1 MARPLATDTVEWTDA
16 NGNVQ
21 EVTRALRAQLLQ
33 PYRGQKMSDLQKE
46 VLRFFKDVAVL
57 DVGNKT
63 TSAKTKLI
71 LKATGKEYG
80 PYAFDFNVSKLHNF
94 IAQCRAI
101 SDADKRA
108 LFEKVDSKWSRAWI
122 KAHAP
127 AQSVLSTEP
136 VQRLAAVVEESRT
149 DAEREETARQKT
161 LKDWGFQSAS
171 TAVTLALVFYVAR
184 FFIVCAVPFNK
195 VHHWAFASMIG
206 ALCPAIKNKL
216 PSRRQLSG
224 KWLDKIE
231 EQTREKTNDRLKRT
245 KRKKTLII
253 DGFKDRRG
261 RHCMNIS
268 CGVLGYIP
276 YKWTEWFGRRRHTGT
291 TYGKTLEA
299 KLGDEINEVQA
310 IVADNTSSMSST
322 VNGLFGYFKSQFPW
336 IIRLGCCV
344 HVYDLLCEGLVK
356 LPFLN
361 DIVKKAKFIVY
372 FINRRRSGSSS
383 LSYSMIA
390 EPQVPAFT

>member
-1 MARPLATDTVEWTDA
+1 MVQLATDTVEWTDA

-46 VLRFFKDVAVL
+46 RLRFFKDVAVL

-71 LKATGKEYG
+71 VKATGKEYG
-80 PYAFDFNVSKLHNF
+80 PYAFDFNVSKLDNF

-101 SDADKRA
+101 SDADKRE

-136 VQRLAAVVEESRT
+136 VQRLAAVVEEART
-149 DAEREETARQKT
+149 DAEREETMRQKT

-261 RHCMNIS
+261 RHCINIS

-322 VNGLFGYFKSQFPW
+322 VNGLFGYFKSQFSW

>member
-1 MARPLATDTVEWTDA
+1 MVQLATDTVEWTDA

-46 VLRFFKDVAVL
+46 RLRFFKDVAVL

-71 LKATGKEYG
+71 VKATGKEYG
-80 PYAFDFNVSKLHNF
+80 PYAFDFNVSKLDNF

-101 SDADKRA
+101 SDADKRE

-136 VQRLAAVVEESRT
+136 VQRLAAVVEEART

-245 KRKKTLII
+245 KRKKTLIV

-276 YKWTEWFGRRRHTGT
+276 YLWTEWFLRRRHTGT

-299 KLGDEINEVQA
+299 KLGDKINEVQA

-322 VNGLFGYFKSQFPW
+322 VNGLFGYFKSQFSW

-361 DIVKKAKFIVY
+361 DITKKAKFIVT
-372 FINRRRSGSSS
+372 FVNRRRSGSSS
-383 LSYSMIA
+383 LNI
-390 EPQVPAFT
+390 V

>member
-1 MARPLATDTVEWTDA
+1 MVQLATDTVEWTDA

-46 VLRFFKDVAVL
+46 RLRFFKDVAVL

-71 LKATGKEYG
+71 VKATGKEYG
-80 PYAFDFNVSKLHNF
+80 PYAFDFNVSKLDNF

-101 SDADKRA
+101 SDADKRE

-136 VQRLAAVVEESRT
+136 VQRLAAVVEEART

-245 KRKKTLII
+245 KRKKTLIV

-276 YKWTEWFGRRRHTGT
+276 YLWTEWFLRRRHTGT

-299 KLGDEINEVQA
+299 KLGDKINEVQA

-322 VNGLFGYFKSQFPW
+322 VNGLFGYFKSQFSW

-361 DIVKKAKFIVY
+361 DIAKKAKFIVT
-372 FINRRRSGSSS
+372 FINRRRSGPSS

>member
-1 MARPLATDTVEWTDA
+1 MVQLATDTVEWTDA

-46 VLRFFKDVAVL
+46 RLRFFKDVAVL

-71 LKATGKEYG
+71 VKATGKEYG
-80 PYAFDFNVSKLHNF
+80 PYAFDFNVSKLDNF

-101 SDADKRA
+101 SDADKRE

-136 VQRLAAVVEESRT
+136 AQRLAAVVEEART
-149 DAEREETARQKT
+149 DAEREETMRQKT

-322 VNGLFGYFKSQFPW
+322 VNGLFGYFKSQFSW

>member
-1 MARPLATDTVEWTDA
+1 MVQLATDTVEWTDA

-46 VLRFFKDVAVL
+46 RLRFFKDVAVL

-80 PYAFDFNVSKLHNF
+80 PYAFDFNVSKLDNF

-101 SDADKRA
+101 SDADKRE

-136 VQRLAAVVEESRT
+136 VQRLAAVVEEART

-245 KRKKTLII
+245 KRKKTLIV

-276 YKWTEWFGRRRHTGT
+276 YLWTEWFLRRRHTGT

-299 KLGDEINEVQA
+299 KLGDKINEVQA

-322 VNGLFGYFKSQFPW
+322 VNGLFGYFKSQFSW

-361 DIVKKAKFIVY
+361 DIAKKAKFIVT
-372 FINRRRSGSSS
+372 FINRRRSGPSS

>member
-1 MARPLATDTVEWTDA
+1 M
-16 NGNVQ
+16 
-21 EVTRALRAQLLQ
+21 
-33 PYRGQKMSDLQKE
+33 
-46 VLRFFKDVAVL
+46 L

-71 LKATGKEYG
+71 LKASGKAYG
-80 PYAFDFNVSKLHNF
+80 PYAVGFNVSKLHNF

-108 LFEKVDSKWSRAWI
+108 LFEKVDSQWSRAWI

-136 VQRLAAVVEESRT
+136 VQRLAAVVEEART

-171 TAVTLALVFYVAR
+171 GVVTAALIFYVAR

-195 VHHWAFASMIG
+195 VHHWAFVSMIC
-206 ALCPAIKNKL
+206 ALCPAVKNKL
-216 PSRRQLSG
+216 PSRQMLSG
-224 KWLDKIE
+224 TWLNRLE
-231 EQTREKTNDRLKRT
+231 EQTREKTEARLKRT
-245 KRKKTLII
+245 KRKKTIII

-268 CGVLGYIP
+268 CGVIGYIP
-276 YKWTEWFGRRRHTGT
+276 YRWTEWFGRRRHTGT

-322 VNGLFGYFKSQFPW
+322 VNGLFGYFKSQFSW
-336 IIRLGCCV
+336 ILRLGCCV

-361 DIVKKAKFIVY
+361 DIAKKAKFIVT

>member
-1 MARPLATDTVEWTDA
+1 MVQLATDTVEWTDA

-46 VLRFFKDVAVL
+46 RLRFFKDVAVL

-80 PYAFDFNVSKLHNF
+80 PYAFDFNVSKLDNF

-101 SDADKRA
+101 SDADKRE

-136 VQRLAAVVEESRT
+136 VQRLAAVVEEART

-171 TAVTLALVFYVAR
+171 GAVTAALIFYVAR

-195 VHHWAFASMIG
+195 VHHWAFVSMIC
-206 ALCPAIKNKL
+206 ALCPAVKNKL
-216 PSRRQLSG
+216 PSRQMLSG
-224 KWLDKIE
+224 TWLTRLE
-231 EQTREKTNDRLKRT
+231 EQTREKTEARLKRT
-245 KRKKTLII
+245 KRKKTIII

-268 CGVLGYIP
+268 CGVIGYVP
-276 YKWTEWFGRRRHTGT
+276 YRWTEWFGRRRHTGT

-299 KLGDEINEVQA
+299 KFGDEINEVQA

-336 IIRLGCCV
+336 ILRLGCCV

-356 LPFLN
+356 LRP
-361 DIVKKAKFIVY
+361 
-372 FINRRRSGSSS
+372 GSPSD
-383 LSYSMIA
+383 LPDYR
-390 EPQVPAFT
+390 

>member
-1 MARPLATDTVEWTDA
+1 MARPLATDMVEWTDE
-16 NGNVQ
+16 NGNVH
-21 EVTRALRAQLLQ
+21 EVTRALRVKLLQ
-33 PYRGQKMSDLQKE
+33 PYRGQKMSDLEKE
-46 VLRFFKDVAVL
+46 VLRFFKDVPVL
-57 DVGNKT
+57 DGAK
-63 TSAKTKLI
+63 AKTKLI
-71 LKATGKEYG
+71 LKASGLVRG
-80 PYAFDFNVSKLHNF
+80 PYVEGFNVTKLHKF
-94 IAQCRAI
+94 IAECRGI
-101 SDADKRA
+101 SDFDKRA
-108 LFEKVDSKWSRAWI
+108 LFVKCRGHVAEDWI
-122 KAHAP
+122 DAHAS

-136 VQRLAAVVEESRT
+136 AQRLAAVVEEART
-149 DAEREETARQKT
+149 DAEREETMRQKT

-310 IVADNTSSMSST
+310 IVADNTTSMSST
-322 VNGLFGYFKSQFPW
+322 VNGLFGYFKSQFSW

>member
-1 MARPLATDTVEWTDA
+1 MVQLATDTVEWTDA

-46 VLRFFKDVAVL
+46 RLRFFKDVAVL

-71 LKATGKEYG
+71 VKATGKEYG
-80 PYAFDFNVSKLHNF
+80 PYAFDFNVSKLDNF

-101 SDADKRA
+101 SDADKRE

-136 VQRLAAVVEESRT
+136 VQRLAAVVEEART

-171 TAVTLALVFYVAR
+171 GAVTAALIFYVAR

-195 VHHWAFASMIG
+195 VHHWAFVSMIC
-206 ALCPAIKNKL
+206 ALCPAVKNKL
-216 PSRRQLSG
+216 PSRQMLSG
-224 KWLDKIE
+224 TWLTRLE
-231 EQTREKTNDRLKRT
+231 EQTREKTEARLKRT
-245 KRKKTLII
+245 KRKKTIII

-268 CGVLGYIP
+268 CGVIGYVP
-276 YKWTEWFGRRRHTGT
+276 YRWTEWFGRRRHTGT

-299 KLGDEINEVQA
+299 KFGDEINEVQA

-336 IIRLGCCV
+336 ILRLGCCV

-361 DIVKKAKFIVY
+361 DIAKKAKFIVT
-372 FINRRRSGSSS
+372 FINRRRSGPSS